1 MEGGVQPSVAHTDM
15 GNSDRYSSD
24 NLGTDSDG
32 DEAIMD
38 GFGDEQSSE
47 SDSDTDG
54 TNDESNDSA
63 EEMPVGECD
72 NGHLYAQELVSFEP
86 GEGAGY
92 GQDKLPNVVLGPP
105 QIGEPIS
112 GSTDVLSLGVGGEI
126 VLAFVDVTIVDGPGD
141 DFVVWENPFWING
154 DETQPFYEM
163 GRVSVSQDG
172 ENWFAFDCEPGPGGA
187 LDEQCAGW
195 RPRLSFDPCAESLD
209 AIETGGDGFDLNEIG
224 VEAVQFIKI
233 TDMALRGSAPSAGF
247 DLDAVG
253 AVNFERQ

>member
-1 MEGGVQPSVAHTDM
+1 
-15 GNSDRYSSD
+15 
-24 NLGTDSDG
+24 
-32 DEAIMD
+32 MD
-38 GFGDEQSSE
+38 GVGDEQSSE
-47 SDSDTDG
+47 SDADTDG

-63 EEMPVGECD
+63 EEMPSGECED
-72 NGHLYAQELVSFEP
+72 SHLYAQELVSFVP

-163 GRVSVSQDG
+163 GQISVSQDG
-172 ENWFAFDCEPGPGGA
+172 ENWFSFDCEPGPGGA
-187 LDEQCAGW
+187 LDEQCAGR
-195 RPRLSFDPCAESLD
+195 RPRLSFDPCSDSLD
-209 AIETGGDGFDLNEIG
+209 ATETGGDGFDLSDLG

-233 TDMALRGSAPSAGF
+233 NDMAVRGSAPSAGF

-253 AVNFERQ
+253 AVNFESQ

>member
-1 MEGGVQPSVAHTDM
+1 MND
-15 GNSDRYSSD
+15 
-24 NLGTDSDG
+24 GTMAAES
-32 DEAIMD
+32 ENP
-38 GFGDEQSSE
+38 SSE
-47 SDSDTDG
+47 CRDS
-54 TNDESNDSA
+54 
-63 EEMPVGECD
+63 V
-72 NGHLYAQELVSFEP
+72 LYAQELVSFEP
-86 GEGAGY
+86 GEGAGF
-92 GQDKLPNVVLGPP
+92 GQDELPDVVLGPP
-105 QIGEPIS
+105 QVGEANN

-126 VLAFVDVTIVDGPGD
+126 VLSFGDILIVDGPGV

-195 RPRLSFDPCAESLD
+195 RPRLPFDPCAESLD
-209 AIETGGDGFDLNEIG
+209 ATETGGDGFDLNEIG